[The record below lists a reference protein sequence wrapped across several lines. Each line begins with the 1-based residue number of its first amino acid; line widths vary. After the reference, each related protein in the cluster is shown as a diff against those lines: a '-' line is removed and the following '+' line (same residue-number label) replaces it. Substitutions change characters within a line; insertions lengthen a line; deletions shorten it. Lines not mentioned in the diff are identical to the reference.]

1 MGQEAVAR
9 KNIDRMLRESG
20 WLIQDY
26 PDLDLGAELGVAVRE
41 YPIGRDAADYALF
54 IDRKPVGVVEAKKE
68 GYSLI
73 GVTEQSDRYLRGL
86 HEKFPNAPRPPPFS
100 YETTGIETLF
110 ADRRDP
116 KHRSRHVFTFH
127 RPRVLA
133 RWLQTAVTLRKRLT
147 EMPRLDYGNLRRC
160 QYEAIVNLERSFAEN
175 RQRALIQMA
184 TGSGKTFT
192 ATTFIYRLLKFAG
205 ARKILFLVD
214 RANLGRQALKE
225 FQNYSTPDDGRALT
239 SLYNVRH
246 LTSQTVG
253 GESVVISTIQRLY
266 SILQGKDEF
275 SEDNDEFSGFEL
287 GDDGAEVEI
296 RYNPSIPISEF
307 DFIVIDECHRSI
319 YNKWKQ
325 VLDYFDSFL
334 IGLTA
339 TPSKH
344 TLGFFENN
352 EVTAYPHERAVADGV
367 NVTYHVYRINT
378 KLGTEGNT
386 IEAGEVV
393 ETRNRM
399 TRARRRET
407 LDDDVIW
414 KPGDLDRSVVA
425 PDQIRLVIRTF
436 RDRLHE
442 IFPGRERVPKTLVF
456 AKDDSHAEDITK
468 IIREVFGEGNEF
480 CQKITYKTTGD
491 KPENIIRNF
500 RNSKN
505 PRIAVSVDMIATGT
519 DIKPLEC
526 IIFMRDVKSQLYFD
540 QMKGRGTRVI
550 EPDDL
555 MAVTP
560 DAKSKDHFVI
570 VDAVGVC
577 EHAKTDTHSLNRK
590 KGVPLKDLMQEAA
603 EGRGNEDTLK
613 SLAYRISRLNGN
625 LDDNGRQEIESVA
638 NMSVSDM
645 INRLVDGTDADKHME
660 LAKEKYGTE
669 DPNQTQIDEAAAESV
684 MAACKMFDSAKLRQT
699 ILDVKRQNHMI
710 IDETIDELVEAGF
723 DRQAKRPSDAKITS
737 FEEFVENNKDELAAL
752 SIIYSKPY
760 NIRKLTF
767 NDIRELANAIE
778 KPPYNLTPAEIW
790 DAYTKLGKARAQD
803 NPERMLTDLISI
815 VRFSTGQSDKLTP
828 FKEVVDEKFAK
839 WIETQESGG
848 RRFTQ
853 EQKDW
858 LVMIKSHIASSISIT
873 PEDLDGGRFFMRGGR
888 VKMRKVFGDGYES
901 MLSELQE
908 ALITNE

>member
-9 KNIDRMLRESG
+9 ENIDRMLQESG
-20 WLIQDY
+20 WIIQDHS
-26 PDLDLGAELGVAVRE
+26 DLDLGAGLGVAVRE
-41 YPIGRDAADYALF
+41 YQISMDAADYVLF
-54 IDRKPVGVVEAKKE
+54 IDREPVGVVEAKKV
-68 GYSLI
+68 GYTLS
-73 GVTEQSDRYLRGL
+73 GVTEQSDRYLSGL
-86 HEKFPNAPRPPPFS
+86 HQKFPNAPRSPPFS
-100 YETTGIETLF
+100 YETTGIETMF

-116 KHRSRHVFTFH
+116 RYRSRHVFTFH
-127 RPRVLA
+127 RPEVLA
-133 RWLQTAVTLRKRLT
+133 RWLRTAVTLRKRLT
-147 EMPRLDYGNLRRC
+147 EMPQLDYGNLRRC
-160 QYEAIVNLERSFAEN
+160 QIEAIVGLERSFAAN
-175 RQRALIQMA
+175 HQRALIQMA

-214 RANLGRQALKE
+214 RTNLGRQALRE
-225 FQNYSTPDDGRALT
+225 FQNYATPDDGCVLT
-239 SLYNVRH
+239 SLYNVGH
-246 LTSQTVG
+246 LSQAVG
-253 GESVVISTIQRLY
+253 DESVVISTIQRLY
-266 SILQGKDEF
+266 SILQGKNEF
-275 SEDNDEFSGFEL
+275 SEDNDEFSGFEE
-287 GDDGAEVEI
+287 DDGPQVDI
-296 RYNPSIPISEF
+296 KYNPNIPISEF

-344 TLGFFENN
+344 TLGFFNNN

-367 NVTYHVYRINT
+367 NVTYKVYRIKT

-393 ETRNRM
+393 ETRDKM
-399 TRARRRET
+399 TRARRREK
-407 LDDDVIW
+407 LDDDLIW
-414 KPGDLDRSVVA
+414 KPGHLDRSVVA

-436 RDRLHE
+436 KDRLHE
-442 IFPGRERVPKTLVF
+442 IFPGREYVPKTLVF

-468 IIREVFGEGNEF
+468 TIREVFGEGNEF
-480 CQKITYKTTGD
+480 CQKITYRTTGD

-526 IIFMRDVKSQLYFD
+526 IMFMRDVKSQLYFD

-555 MAVTP
+555 RAVTP

-577 EHAKTDTHSLNRK
+577 EHAMTDTHSLNRK
-590 KGVPLKDLMQEAA
+590 KGVSLKNLMQAAA
-603 EGRGNEDTLK
+603 ERRADEDRLK
-613 SLAYRISRLNGN
+613 SLAYRISRLNRH
-625 LDDNGRQEIESVA
+625 LDDRSRQEIESVA
-638 NMSVSDM
+638 NMSMSDM
-645 INRLVDGTDADKHME
+645 INRLLDGTDADKQIE
-660 LAKEKYGTE
+660 LAKEKYGTA
-669 DPNQTQIDEAAAESV
+669 DPDQAQIKEAAAESV
-684 MAACKMFDSAKLRQT
+684 KDASSVFDSARLRRT
-699 ILDVKRQNHMI
+699 ILDIKQQKHMI
-710 IDETIDELVEAGF
+710 IDETIDELVKAGL
-723 DRQAKRPSDAKITS
+723 DEQAKRLSDAKITS

-760 NIRKLTF
+760 NIRRLTF
-767 NDIRELANAIE
+767 NDIRELADAIE
-778 KPPYNLTPAEIW
+778 KPPCNLTPAELW
-790 DAYTKLGKARAQD
+790 DAYTQLGKARAQD
-803 NPERMLTDLISI
+803 NPEKMLTDLISI
-815 VRFSTGQSDKLTP
+815 VRFTTGQADRLIP
-828 FKEVVDEKFAK
+828 FKEIVDEKFAK

-848 RRFTQ
+848 RNFTQ

-858 LVMIKSHIASSISIT
+858 LVMIKSHIASSVSIT
-873 PEDLDGGRFFMRGGR
+873 LEDLDDVPFSLEGGR
-888 VKMRKVFGDGYES
+888 VKMYSVFGNRCES
-901 MLSELQE
+901 VLSELQE